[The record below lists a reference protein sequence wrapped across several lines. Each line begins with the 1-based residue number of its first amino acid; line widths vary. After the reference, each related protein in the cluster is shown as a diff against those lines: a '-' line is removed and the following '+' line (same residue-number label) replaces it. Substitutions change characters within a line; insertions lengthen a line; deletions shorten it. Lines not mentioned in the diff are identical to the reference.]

1 MTTPG
6 QTPTRVRFTV
16 LFMLCLLAMITYMD
30 RAANGSA
37 KKAIMEDL
45 EVERLERARQA
56 LRPELEREAKQIAAN
71 GGDAAKVASDLKEV
85 NARIEKK
92 AKENEYTK
100 DDFFWILIAFQLA
113 YAIFEVPSGWW
124 GDTRGPRSTLLRVV
138 LWWTAFV
145 ALTGFVGLRVGG
157 IFIGFTALFFLQFL
171 FGMGE
176 AGAFPNIAKALYNWF
191 PASQRGFAK
200 SIIWMSARLMGGFT
214 PLVWVLLTDDDLGTL
229 AWREAMWIFAALAFA
244 WCAMFFSF
252 FRNKPREHPG
262 VNDAERELIDAG
274 RIEAKGKVQVPW
286 GKLIRSRNLWAV
298 CWMYVVTNFGWYFL
312 MYNLP
317 DAMRDNFPAWKET
330 SGGRMLLALLAGS
343 PLLIGMFGCLA
354 GGILSDRY
362 IRRTGDRKW
371 GRRLFGM
378 IGYGGAGLCYFAAAG
393 VKFTDPDNLFLF
405 AGCLIM
411 MGFMNDLIM
420 APAWAVCQDIGRDY
434 AATVSGAMNMFGNL
448 VGAVTTLLITGLIM
462 KNYPAPDNMMIC
474 FTMYGIVYFLGVG
487 IWLLIDPTKP
497 IAEVE

>member
-6 QTPTRVRFTV
+6 QKPTRVRFAV

-45 EVERLERARQA
+45 
-56 LRPELEREAKQIAAN
+56 N
-71 GGDAAKVASDLKEV
+71 GSGSS
-85 NARIEKK
+85 
-92 AKENEYTK
+92 YTE
-100 DDFFWILIAFQLA
+100 DDFFWVLIAFQLA
-113 YAIFEVPSGWW
+113 YAIFEIPSGWL

-138 LWWTAFV
+138 LWWSGFV
-145 ALTGFVGLRVGG
+145 AITGFVGTDYLG
-157 IFIGFTALFFLQFL
+157 IYLGFTALLVIQFL
-171 FGMGE
+171 FGVGE
-176 AGAFPNIAKALYNWF
+176 AGAFPNIAKSLYNWF

-200 SIIWMSARLMGGFT
+200 SIVWMAARFMGGLT
-214 PLVWVLLTDDDLGTL
+214 PLIWVLLTHKEL
-229 AWREAMWIFAALAFA
+229 AHFTWREAMWLFAAVAFV
-244 WCAMFFSF
+244 WCIAFFF
-252 FRNKPREHPG
+252 YFRNKPAEHPA
-262 VNDAERELIDAG
+262 VNDAERELIDVG
-274 RIEAKGKVQVPW
+274 RIESKGPVQVPW
-286 GKLIRSRNLWAV
+286 GKLIRSRNMWAI
-298 CWMYVVTNFGWYFL
+298 CGMYVVTNYCWYFL
-312 MYNLP
+312 MYFLP
-317 DAMRDNFPAWKET
+317 RTLQTEYKDWNNT
-330 SGGRMLLALLAGS
+330 TGGACLLALLAGC

-393 VKFTDPDNLFLF
+393 VKVVDPGNLFLF
-405 AGCLIM
+405 ATCLIL

-448 VGAVTTLLITGLIM
+448 VGAVSTLLVTGLIM
-462 KNYPAPDNMMIC
+462 KNVPAPNNFLIC

-487 IWLLIDPTKP
+487 FWLLIDPTKP
-497 IAEVE
+497 IAADEPRA